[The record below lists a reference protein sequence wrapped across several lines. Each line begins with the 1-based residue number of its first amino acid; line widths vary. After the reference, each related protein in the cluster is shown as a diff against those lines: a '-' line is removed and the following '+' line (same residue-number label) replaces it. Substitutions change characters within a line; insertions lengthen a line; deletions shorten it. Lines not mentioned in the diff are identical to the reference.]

1 MRRWVASVLL
11 LGLSLFAVTPA
22 RLPAWFAALR
32 PASALSAPAP
42 RNTELRAAQTLAP
55 LAVEAPVF
63 RAELASPTL
72 ATSIA
77 PSDAGFRVAPAS
89 ALEPERRLPDQRE
102 SIRRVCRRKVPPDW
116 PAPVARA

>member
-11 LGLSLFAVTPA
+11 IGLSLFAVTPA
-22 RLPAWFAALR
+22 RLPAWFASLR
-32 PASALSAPAP
+32 PASALSAPIP
-42 RNTELRAAQTLAP
+42 RNTELRAAQTAAP

-63 RAELASPTL
+63 RADVASPPL
-72 ATSIA
+72 AALVQSSGA
-77 PSDAGFRVAPAS
+77 RSRVGSAS

-116 PAPVARA
+116 PVPVASA